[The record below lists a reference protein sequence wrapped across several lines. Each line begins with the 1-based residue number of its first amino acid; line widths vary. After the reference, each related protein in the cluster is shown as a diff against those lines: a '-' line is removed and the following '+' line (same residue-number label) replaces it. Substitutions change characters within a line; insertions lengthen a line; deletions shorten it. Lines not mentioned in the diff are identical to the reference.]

1 MNNPVRGFNMREAGI
16 MAQNKRCRRRA
27 EQVNADKW
35 ERMQLL
41 SAVIRLAEMVLDL
54 WRDRLL

>member
-1 MNNPVRGFNMREAGI
+1 
-16 MAQNKRCRRRA
+16 MAQNKRRRQRA
-27 EQVNADKW
+27 EQVNVDKW

-41 SAVIRLAEMVLDL
+41 STVIRLAQIVLDL